1 MFAASLHS
9 TSSSVASL
17 SPADVNHDLIST
29 QKKRG
34 AGKAWIISNTFP
46 SRLLAEEVFAGD
58 NWSHK
63 RTNETMKGTVSDYQ
77 CTKHNC
83 PYIHRIRSVLQGDI
97 TNPTRVY
104 LVESI
109 QSPNLGSQHD
119 HAQAKVS
126 KGLSDAQKEKVLF
139 LWFIE
144 CIYIIC

>member
-63 RTNETMKGTVSDYQ
+63 RNNETMKGTVSDYQ

-104 LVESI
+104 LLLLEFGAGFHNLVKNSRIRWSI
-109 QSPNLGSQHD
+109 KWEPY
-119 HAQAKVS
+119 K
-126 KGLSDAQKEKVLF
+126 
-139 LWFIE
+139 
-144 CIYIIC
+144 